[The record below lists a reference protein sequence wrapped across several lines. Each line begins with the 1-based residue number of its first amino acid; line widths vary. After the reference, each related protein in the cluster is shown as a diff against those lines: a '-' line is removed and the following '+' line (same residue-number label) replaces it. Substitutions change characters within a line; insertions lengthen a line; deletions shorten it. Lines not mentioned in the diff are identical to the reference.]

1 MGRKTSRETE
11 SCWMCLTL
19 SIPSPCRCY
28 SFGIGPSACRRLV
41 QGLATVSRG
50 SAEFLAEGER
60 LQPKVRPPA
69 VLRGDGEP
77 RATGVSPRATGVS
90 PRATASL
97 SDTAVCAARGR
108 QRLSRRPRSLSR
120 CCLRASHSA
129 AGGRAGGDGGA
140 ASSPAVGGSGSVFTP
155 RGEGERR
162 EPPSAS
168 SGFKGSC
175 CRRRRQGQESR
186 HQSSQLVL
194 KSGSALAP
202 LRQEVPGVGGK
213 GTGGDGF
220 AY

>member
-1 MGRKTSRETE
+1 
-11 SCWMCLTL
+11 MCLTL

-41 QGLATVSRG
+41 QGLAAVSRG

-60 LQPKVRPPA
+60 LQPKVRPPS

>member
-60 LQPKVRPPA
+60 LQPKVRPPS
-69 VLRGDGEP
+69 VLRGDGE
-77 RATGVSPRATGVS
+77 PRATGVS

-97 SDTAVCAARGR
+97 SDTAVCTARGR
-108 QRLSRRPRSLSR
+108 QRLSLRPRSLSR

-129 AGGRAGGDGGA
+129 AGG
-140 ASSPAVGGSGSVFTP
+140 
-155 RGEGERR
+155 
-162 EPPSAS
+162 
-168 SGFKGSC
+168 
-175 CRRRRQGQESR
+175 
-186 HQSSQLVL
+186 
-194 KSGSALAP
+194 
-202 LRQEVPGVGGK
+202 
-213 GTGGDGF
+213 
-220 AY
+220 